1 MLGSKGIVVKLYSR
15 HLFSYGALI
24 SYAVQLSKL
33 KSMISKTCKISG
45 ADPHRFPP
53 FYENRSEFSQINKF
67 KKKLSK
73 VKSGQ
78 YPDWMTQVTLGG
90 KKKKIL
96 RGACLGPPLGAYT
109 FDARFGKRSVFI
121 LDPRLDLLVLFKS
134 LENSQCSISGLK
146 KYFPQKEI
154 FYWQIFVENE

>member
-1 MLGSKGIVVKLYSR
+1 MAVLGSKGIVVKLYSR

-67 KKKLSK
+67 FMKKKTF
-73 VKSGQ
+73 Q
-78 YPDWMTQVTLGG
+78 G
-90 KKKKIL
+90 KIW
-96 RGACLGPPLGAYT
+96 P
-109 FDARFGKRSVFI
+109 
-121 LDPRLDLLVLFKS
+121 
-134 LENSQCSISGLK
+134 IS
-146 KYFPQKEI
+146 
-154 FYWQIFVENE
+154 